1 MNTDQKLILRIKELI
16 DIAPSGKRYSELRRE
31 LRAAFPDIPPNTIAN
46 SLGNFRLKLPEDYYV
61 PVKGLY
67 RNVKFKATG
76 EVFTPDYGK
85 RSWGAYKKVIAKTK
99 ELIDASPSG
108 KRYSKLLRELC
119 AALPDISPKTIRSAL
134 GRFRMELPRDYYLPV
149 TGLYR
154 NVKFKATDEVLPSR
168 GGNILMVARIK
179 EEDFYDRFS
188 DWHVNELEEATKAI
202 SLGGNRF
209 RDKWGTPDVIAVRE
223 AKRSDI
229 IKTTTEIISAEIK
242 LDVAGLITA
251 FGQCCSYKL
260 FSHKSYLVVPR
271 ISSEE
276 DLSRLDSLAR
286 IFGIGLVLFDLDN
299 PNQPQFTIRARASR
313 EEPDMFYVNKYL
325 RLIED
330 KLFP

>member
-1 MNTDQKLILRIKELI
+1 MNTDQKIMIRIKELI
-16 DIAPSGKRYSELRRE
+16 NVAPSGKRYSELRRE

-46 SLGNFRLKLPEDYYV
+46 SLGNFRMKLPH
-61 PVKGLY
+61 
-67 RNVKFKATG
+67 
-76 EVFTPDYGK
+76 
-85 RSWGAYKKVIAKTK
+85 
-99 ELIDASPSG
+99 
-108 KRYSKLLRELC
+108 
-119 AALPDISPKTIRSAL
+119 
-134 GRFRMELPRDYYLPV
+134 DYYLPV

-154 NVKFKATDEVLPSR
+154 NVRFKATDEVVPPS
-168 GGNILMVARIK
+168 GGNISMVARIK

-188 DWHVNELEEATKAI
+188 DWLVNELEEATKAI

-229 IKTTTEIISAEIK
+229 IKTTTEIISAESK

-260 FSHKSYLVVPR
+260 FSHKSYLVIPR

-276 DLSRLDSLAR
+276 DLSRLDTLAR

-313 EEPDMFYVNKYL
+313 EQPDMFYVNKYL